1 MTDPIDDRSIIALW
15 PTTSSLPSIPDIS
28 VQKQGLWEKVKR
40 QLIRGIP
47 LALPRALC
55 TKWSPVHCYFAVF
68 ADVHSFQDN
77 HRLITGGVM
86 MNRDRVSM
94 MLYPSSGAKAPLSH
108 PWGCSLH
115 CPLFELNVQIHYAET
130 EFLNAEEWHQPAI
143 FFFKATHIDG
153 FVFVTWVG
161 QIDSRF

>member
-77 HRLITGGVM
+77 HRLITGGGGDDEQRQSEHDVIPIFWCKGPSISSM
-86 MNRDRVSM
+86 GLQPSLSTLWVKCANTLCRDWIF
-94 MLYPSSGAKAPLSH
+94 KC
-108 PWGCSLH
+108 WGMTSTS
-115 CPLFELNVQIHYAET
+115 N
-130 EFLNAEEWHQPAI
+130 
-143 FFFKATHIDG
+143 FFFQGYTHWWFCLCYMG
-153 FVFVTWVG
+153 RTNWF
-161 QIDSRF
+161 